1 MDIATSLAIV
11 AFAALIHASFQLS
24 VSTLSLMSGHAIG
37 LKRSHGVLLRHIA
50 GFNFGALVMTTL
62 LFCLIALIALRSFGT
77 TTPAVA
83 WVVACGLLCGIGIAI
98 WLFYYRRDHGTT
110 LWIPRSLARY
120 LTERSKRTR
129 RSAEAFGLGLSSV
142 IGELLFIIAPLAV
155 SVLATIH
162 LPWPYQLLA
171 IGIYALV
178 SMLSLFIVTILVGG
192 GHKLSA
198 IQRWREKHKYF
209 LQFSAGLGMIILGFY
224 VYVNEVVAVSV
235 AAGGF

>member
-1 MDIATSLAIV
+1 MDITTSIAIV

-37 LKRSHGVLLRHIA
+37 LKRSHGILLRHIV
-50 GFNFGALVMTTL
+50 GFNFGAIVMTVL
-62 LFCLIALIALRSFGT
+62 LFCLTALVVLRSFGT
-77 TTPAVA
+77 TTPVLA
-83 WVVACGLLCGIGIAI
+83 WVVACGLLFGIGIAV

-120 LTERSKRTR
+120 LAERSKRTH

-142 IGELLFIIAPLAV
+142 IGEVLFIIAPLSVA
-155 SVLATIH
+155 VLATIH
-162 LPWPYQLLA
+162 LTWSYQLLA
-171 IGIYALV
+171 IGTYALV
-178 SMLSLFIVTILVGG
+178 SMLSLFIVTVLVGG

-209 LQFSAGLGMIILGFY
+209 LQFSAGLGMIVLGFY
-224 VYVNEVVAVSV
+224 VYVNEVIAVT
-235 AAGGF
+235 AASGAF